1 MSYFDSAKNVNEY
14 IKMAARYDGKILID
28 ILKNYLS
35 EGSSVLELGMGPGKD
50 LDILS
55 RSYMVTGS
63 DSSQVFLDLY
73 RKRNKNVNL
82 MLLDARNLSTNQK
95 YDCIYS
101 NKVLIH
107 LTKIELKE
115 SLIRQKDI
123 LNENG
128 ILFHSFWR
136 GDKEEEYHGLKFVYY
151 TEDELRKLIRKNYEI
166 LVIDTYKEMKNND
179 SVYVVGKKKSV

>member
-1 MSYFDSAKNVNEY
+1 
-14 IKMAARYDGKILID
+14 
-28 ILKNYLS
+28 
-35 EGSSVLELGMGPGKD
+35 
-50 LDILS
+50 
-55 RSYMVTGS
+55 
-63 DSSQVFLDLY
+63 
-73 RKRNKNVNL
+73 

-136 GDKEEEYHGLKFVYY
+136 GDKEEDYQGLKFVYY
-151 TEDELRKLIRKNYEI
+151 TEEELRKLIGNNYEI
-166 LVIDTYKEMKNND
+166 LVIDTYKEMKDND
-179 SVYVVGKKKSV
+179 SIYVVAQKK

>member
-1 MSYFDSAKNVNEY
+1 MSYFDSEKSVNEY
-14 IKMAARYDGKILID
+14 IKMAAGYDGKILID
-28 ILKNYLS
+28 ILKKYLS
-35 EGSSVLELGMGPGKD
+35 EGSSILELGMGPGKD

-55 RSYMVTGS
+55 RSYIVTGS

-73 RKRNKNVNL
+73 RKRNKNANL
-82 MLLDARNLSTNQK
+82 KLLDARTLSTNQK

-115 SLIRQKDI
+115 SLIRQKDL

-151 TEDELRKLIRKNYEI
+151 TEDELYKIIGNSYEI
-166 LVIDTYKEMKNND
+166 LEIVTYKEMKDND
-179 SVYVVGKKKSV
+179 SIYVIAQKK

>member
-1 MSYFDSAKNVNEY
+1 MSYFDSKKNVNAY
-14 IKMAARYDGKILID
+14 IKMAAQYDGKMLID
-28 ILKNYLS
+28 ILKKYLRK
-35 EGSSVLELGMGPGKD
+35 GSSVLELGMGPGKD

-55 RSYMVTGS
+55 QSYEVTGS

-73 RKRNKNVNL
+73 RKRNKNRNL
-82 MLLDARNLSTNQK
+82 LLLDARTISTNQQ

-115 SLIRQKDI
+115 SLTRQKDI

-128 ILFHSFWR
+128 ILFHSFWS

-151 TEDELRKLIRKNYEI
+151 TEDELNKIIGNNYEI
-166 LVIDTYKEMKNND
+166 LKIATYKEMKEYD
-179 SVYVVGKKKSV
+179 SIYVIAQKK